1 MFAPLLWKISIFHV
15 HRPRNVQNRLVQ
27 ENMEKSRCQIVLLH
41 VLTPLISSIQVDED
55 VAKIG
60 NPVDEDMPEDEMLT
74 ARLDLADY
82 KFSFHEKSREYN
94 PAWMSPE
101 GMSYAF

>member
-1 MFAPLLWKISIFHV
+1 M
-15 HRPRNVQNRLVQ
+15 
-27 ENMEKSRCQIVLLH
+27 
-41 VLTPLISSIQVDED
+41 DED

-60 NPVDEDMPEDEMLT
+60 NPVDEDMPEDETLT

-82 KFSFHEKSREYN
+82 KFSFHEKAREYN

-101 GMSYAF
+101 GTSNAL